1 MRRYFVPLIL
11 CLLCSSS
18 SLTAPA
24 QLVPEIRN
32 DGTGLVVSD
41 FTGDITPA
49 KVSGIRFTIKND
61 SGKEIAAY
69 VIAWNTITRT
79 GKMGGSSMYIEDKS
93 LLRSSNKMGIGATE
107 ECEGMG
113 SVTAAPNDSFEKLEV
128 WVDYILF
135 TDGASTGPNKMRMAS
150 DITNRRQ
157 GAKMLRSYLQRTYQQ
172 KGIDSLLEELNAK

>member
-1 MRRYFVPLIL
+1 MRRYFVPLL
-11 CLLCSSS
+11 SCLLWSSS
-18 SLTAPA
+18 SLTAPVP
-24 QLVPEIRN
+24 LVPEIKN

-41 FTGDITPA
+41 FTGDISPE
-49 KVSGIRFTIKND
+49 KVSGIQFTIKND

-69 VIAWNTITRT
+69 VIAWNTITHT

-107 ECEGMG
+107 ACEVMG
-113 SVTAAPNDSFEKLEV
+113 SVTASPNDSFERLEV

-135 TDGASTGPNKMRMAS
+135 TDGTSTGPNKTRMAA

-157 GAKMLRSYLQRTYQQ
+157 GAKMLRSYLQQTYQQ